1 MLMNSFL
8 NMTGMQESDRIN
20 CGVYILTPD
29 IFNAIQGVSTQWK
42 DRVEVFLSQL
52 CAASPF
58 CDSET
63 VPSGLQ
69 AEWGHLCT
77 DTDNTDIGSI
87 FAFFVR
93 KGCCGKLNWILL
105 SDDCSQVV
113 VFGFDIW
120 FSSYAVSREI
130 RSFVVRIVE
139 KFDEYQNLPQCRIMA
154 TLGSFEEDNKDF
166 SMNGKGY
173 SLPQFTAKRIVPRRI
188 ACSCKTGCD
197 LLAEMGFSDIAE
209 CYFAYVHSL
218 ICGGASPLLVHNS
231 QYDGESYCSFA
242 FSDIVED
249 RFACLCTVFRMW
261 NSILFAYVQSS
272 KCGSLALLKSDGIL

>member
-1 MLMNSFL
+1 MAEWEPFLSARCQLRQTVNLDNWSFNPSPMNCCITQKNQKLL
-8 NMTGMQESDRIN
+8 NESDRIN

-105 SDDCSQVV
+105 RLLFLSLT
-113 VFGFDIW
+113 FGFHHMRFD
-120 FSSYAVSREI
+120 
-130 RSFVVRIVE
+130 FVNI
-139 KFDEYQNLPQCRIMA
+139 
-154 TLGSFEEDNKDF
+154 
-166 SMNGKGY
+166 
-173 SLPQFTAKRIVPRRI
+173 
-188 ACSCKTGCD
+188 
-197 LLAEMGFSDIAE
+197 
-209 CYFAYVHSL
+209 
-218 ICGGASPLLVHNS
+218 
-231 QYDGESYCSFA
+231 
-242 FSDIVED
+242 
-249 RFACLCTVFRMW
+249 
-261 NSILFAYVQSS
+261 
-272 KCGSLALLKSDGIL
+272 